1 MCYGRDLA
9 TGRMV
14 EVGAPVGIIAAQSIG
29 EPGTQLT
36 MRTFHTGGV
45 AGDDITKGLP
55 QVELLFELFD
65 ARYQRTGAIITPI
78 SGTVEFGE
86 PNLIIIRPR
95 GSSKTQPVIFK
106 REDFAGKHIAVEEGD
121 KVKKGQLLTRETL
134 INPREILKVKGVR
147 ETQQFLV
154 QEVQSI
160 YKSQGVNT
168 NDKHIEVI
176 VRQMLK
182 FVKVT
187 ESGDSAYLEGDL
199 VSRYTFAE
207 EIERL
212 EEAKKIPPQAE
223 PVLLGIS
230 KASLSTES
238 FLSAAS
244 FQETT
249 KVLTNAAIEGKTDYL
264 HGLKENVIIGRLVPV
279 GTGRH
284 KMRRLLPK
292 LGGNEQEDE
301 VLSAVGGDGKAAE

>member
-1 MCYGRDLA
+1 
-9 TGRMV
+9 MV
-14 EVGAPVGIIAAQSIG
+14 EIGGPVGIIAAQSIG

-65 ARYQRTGAIITPI
+65 ARYQRTGAIITPVG
-78 SGTVEFGE
+78 GTVEFLE
-86 PNLIIIRPR
+86 PNLIVVRPR
-95 GSSKTQPVIFK
+95 TGSNSKPAIFK
-106 REDFAGKHIAVEEGD
+106 REDFTGKHISVQEGD
-121 KVKKGQLLTRETL
+121 KVKKGQPLTRESL

-147 ETQQFLV
+147 ETQLFLV

-182 FVKVT
+182 FVKIT
-187 ESGDSAYLEGDL
+187 ASGDSDLLEGDL
-199 VSRYTFAE
+199 
-207 EIERL
+207 IERYRFNKICKAL
-212 EEAKKIPPQAE
+212 EKSKKEFPEAE

-249 KVLTNAAIEGKTDYL
+249 KVLTNAAIEGKTDPL
-264 HGLKENVIIGRLVPV
+264 RGLKENVIIGRLVPV
-279 GTGRH
+279 GTGRSR
-284 KMRRLLPK
+284 MRHLYPEIDEK
-292 LGGNEQEDE
+292 LMATQPAVERHGGNGYE
-301 VLSAVGGDGKAAE
+301 VEEEIETVEI